1 MLRLK
6 ELKKLYNLTQA
17 DLANVLGTKQQQISR
32 YETEERELKASQII
46 ELCKHYKISADWLLG
61 LEEKELQREY
71 LENAIKEQRIR
82 EKKRKI
88 RRCMALFEIGILL
101 LALFFVFFV
110 LGR

>member
-1 MLRLK
+1 MQTL
-6 ELKKLYNLTQA
+6 QH
-17 DLANVLGTKQQQISR
+17 ISR
-32 YETEERELKASQII
+32 LVTRIGGKREVTD
-46 ELCKHYKISADWLLG
+46 E
-61 LEEKELQREY
+61 ELQREY